1 MDFLVV
7 GAAARRVEELGG
19 RQVMM
24 PQASAVQASASGDP
38 QEIEKKGVQEVL
50 GGNANIDCDLAFEGL

>member
-7 GAAARRVEELGG
+7 DAAARRVEEPGG
-19 RQVMM
+19 RPIRM

-38 QEIEKKGVQEVL
+38 KRSKKGVQEVL
-50 GGNANIDCDLAFEGL
+50 GGNANIDFHLLFEGL